1 MVLSL
6 NANKKK
12 ILCLLL
18 VIAIIVAGALIIPKM
33 VKEPITYYGETNEQR
48 VNFIASY
55 GYTVNPEPID
65 CRTVTIPKE
74 FNDIYGKYN
83 EMQKAQGFDLKPHRG
98 KECTQYI
105 YLIENYPGE
114 SREIHATLLVRD
126 GVIIGGDVCCAE
138 VDGFMHGFALDSK
151 HYDGGTSVEVTPVP
165 PQSTDTEDTVESE
178 AETGADFAEE
188 IITENPEEV
197 YPTD

>member
-6 NANKKK
+6 NSNKKK
-12 ILCLLL
+12 IMCLLL
-18 VIAIIVAGALIIPKM
+18 VVAVVVAGALIIPKM

-48 VNFIASY
+48 VNFIASF
-55 GYTVNPEPID
+55 GYTVNPEALD

-74 FNDIYGKYN
+74 FNDIYGAYN
-83 EMQKAQGFDLKPHRG
+83 EMQKAQGFDLKPYRG

-138 VDGFMHGFALDSK
+138 LEGFMHGFALDSE
-151 HYDGGTSVEVTPVP
+151 HYGGKPAEKPIP
-165 PQSTDTEDTVESE
+165 EPTESSE
-178 AETGADFAEE
+178 PETETGAELTEESAED
-188 IITENPEEV
+188 PGEEA

>member
-6 NANKKK
+6 NSNKKK

-18 VIAIIVAGALIIPKM
+18 VVAVIVAGALIIPKM
-33 VKEPITYYGETNEQR
+33 IKEPITCYGETNEQR
-48 VNFIASY
+48 VDFIASF
-55 GYTVNPEPID
+55 GYTVDPEPLD
-65 CRTVTIPKE
+65 SRTVTIPKE

-105 YLIENYPGE
+105 YLIENYPNE
-114 SREIHATLLVRD
+114 TREIHATLLVRN

-138 VDGFMHGFALDSK
+138 LDGFMHGFALDSE
-151 HYDGGTSVEVTPVP
+151 HYGGKTAENTAPA
-165 PQSTDTEDTVESE
+165 PQNSSEPETDTAAELTEE
-178 AETGADFAEE
+178 ALET
-188 IITENPEEV
+188 PEEEA